1 MFLDAAGALQALP
14 TGIAD
19 TIGSGIDLA
28 TTGVSKTVSL
38 ITDNWMLW
46 LAFAMGILGFSI
58 SIFRRLRKHK

>member
-1 MFLDAAGALQALP
+1 MFLDTAGALQALP
-14 TGIAD
+14 TGIAE
-19 TIGSGIDLA
+19 TIGDGIDLA

-58 SIFRRLRKHK
+58 KIFRSLRKRR